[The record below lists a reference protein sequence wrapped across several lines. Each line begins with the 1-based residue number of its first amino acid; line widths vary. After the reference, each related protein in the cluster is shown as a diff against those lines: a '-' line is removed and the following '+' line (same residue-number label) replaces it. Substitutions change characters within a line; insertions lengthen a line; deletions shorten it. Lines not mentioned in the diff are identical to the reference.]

1 MVTPIKGWK
10 GEVRI
15 IGADDNASWF
25 DAAPDPNCD
34 RNPISTSV
42 SMDKIF
48 VVGKKD
54 PLAILEGEQEIT
66 GTIERP
72 FLKNESDNTVAEV
85 VQVEKLLTDL
95 AGVTTAEMI
104 ECKMRV
110 RPNESSAECKGYL
123 LTGVK
128 YHDWGLDLAAGEMT
142 KEHCDFSATGIAKET

>member
-15 IGADDNASWF
+15 IGVNDNESWL
-25 DAAPDPNCD
+25 DAAPDPRCD

-54 PLAILEGEQEIT
+54 PLAILEGEQEIS

-72 FLKNESDNTVAEV
+72 FLKLETDNTVASIDGV
-85 VQVEKLLTDL
+85 DTILTDL
-95 AGVTTAEMI
+95 AGVTIAEMI

-110 RPNESSAECKGYL
+110 RPNESSTECMGYI

>member
-1 MVTPIKGWK
+1 MADLIKGWK

-15 IGADDNASWF
+15 IGASDNESWY

-42 SMDKIF
+42 SMDKVF

-72 FLKNESDNTVAEV
+72 FHKTTVANNV
-85 VQVEKLLTDL
+85 AGIAGIDKLLTDL

-104 ECKMRV
+104 ECSMRV
-110 RPNESSAECKGYL
+110 RPNESSTEIKGYL
-123 LTGVK
+123 LSGVK
-128 YHDWGLDLAAGEMT
+128 FHDWGLDLAAGEMT
-142 KEHCDFSATGIAKET
+142 KEHCDYSATGITKET